1 MIGLKVKN
9 TQQNTYLG
17 WGNCAWVYEMQPKL
31 PYTCFYISTKTFFKI
46 VEKMWKKDLFLF

>member
-17 WGNCAWVYEMQPKL
+17 CGNCAWAYEMQPKL
-31 PYTCFYISTKTFFKI
+31 PYTIYYILTKTFFKI
-46 VEKMWKKDLFLF
+46 VEKM